1 MIKFLVSVA
10 VVMVVTIVVLFF
22 CWIIDELIDR
32 NVEKGYLPHEYYN
45 YFYKGDYVVLWT
57 VYKKS
62 DIRERE
68 VRRKGNKIIEEI
80 VMKDRKRGKRIA
92 WKPIE
97 VNESWEKEYNR
108 WNKRWGKVIKGKE
121 DK

>member
-32 NVEKGYLPHEYYN
+32 NVEKEYLPQEYYN

-57 VYKKS
+57 AYKKS
-62 DIRERE
+62 DIRERK
-68 VRRKGNKIIEEI
+68 VRRKGDKIIEEV
-80 VMKDRKRGKRIA
+80 VMKDRKRGKRVA

-97 VNESWEKEYNR
+97 VNECWEKEYNR
-108 WNKRWGKVIKGKE
+108 WNKR
-121 DK
+121 